1 MIESL
6 SEAGCG
12 ISIDLRYT
20 KTVGKRGRHTRIS
33 NKARTVVR
41 VDQTRMMQ
49 GMAKREKTPMKE
61 NTVCVGVDI
70 AKNTLD
76 LAVSNSEESKQFKND
91 PEGITYVVHYIAG
104 LKPDRICSIV
114 SKR

>member
-12 ISIDLRYT
+12 RSIDLRYT
-20 KTVGKRGRHTRIS
+20 ETVGQRGRHGQIT

-41 VDQTRMMQ
+41 VDQTRMMH
-49 GMAKREKTPMKE
+49 GRAKREKKPMTE
-61 NTVCVGVDI
+61 EIVCVGVDI

-76 LAVSNSEESKQFKND
+76 VASSTISLNSSEHTHERANIPMFVQ
-91 PEGITYVVHYIAG
+91 
-104 LKPDRICSIV
+104 
-114 SKR
+114 